1 MIKRVMK
8 NPMVAVGFV
17 TVFLFV
23 YTGLIAVGAS
33 YTLIASMFILSPFL
47 VVWMVVRVLKSAP
60 VSDKT
65 FNDHFYEDLPYRK
78 IPDEAD
84 NA

>member
-1 MIKRVMK
+1 MK
-8 NPMVAVGFV
+8 NPWFPVGLV
-17 TVFLFV
+17 TIFLFV

-33 YTLIASMFILSPFL
+33 YSLIVSMFVISPFL
-47 VVWMVVRVLKSAP
+47 VIWMVVRVLKSAP

-65 FNDHFYEDLPYRK
+65 FNEHFYEDHPYRK
-78 IPDEAD
+78 IADEAD